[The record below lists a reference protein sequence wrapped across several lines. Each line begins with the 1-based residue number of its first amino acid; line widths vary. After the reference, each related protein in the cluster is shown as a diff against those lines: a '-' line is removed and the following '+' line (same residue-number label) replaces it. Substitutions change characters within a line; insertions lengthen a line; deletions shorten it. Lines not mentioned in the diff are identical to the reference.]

1 VARPWRRS
9 IETLRR
15 KRAGL
20 QWATD
25 VEAGGRKEIAGIVSS
40 QADVEVVFEVP
51 NLEDAETLDPAWL
64 LDPKG
69 LCAAKGASVHGS
81 VGPFGL
87 LVLASGD
94 DLEEHTAVFIR
105 VFKHDG
111 KYMVFMCTDLTK

>member
-1 VARPWRRS
+1 VEE

-20 QWATD
+20 QWAKD
-25 VEAGGRKEIAGIVSS
+25 VEAGGRREIAGIVSA

-51 NLEDAETLDPAWL
+51 NLEEADTLDPKWL

-69 LCAAKGASVHGS
+69 LCAAKGASVRGG

-94 DLEEHTAVFIR
+94 DLEEHTAVFFR